1 MLYIGKAPNLI
12 LVEKRDEGK
21 YSIRTWENL
30 QIQMTHFPFN
40 DLNFFLSSF
49 LSLPGV
55 IWLRPAHLDY
65 ASIQNN
71 PTQNRLYACNALV
84 GLG

>member
-1 MLYIGKAPNLI
+1 MPYIGKAPNLI

-21 YSIRTWENL
+21 YSVRTWANL

-49 LSLPGV
+49 LSLPGA
-55 IWLRPAHLDY
+55 I
-65 ASIQNN
+65 
-71 PTQNRLYACNALV
+71 
-84 GLG
+84 